1 MTKLHDCGDIFNY
14 LHQAGQTFINIGDN
28 YVDTGTGTHVVM
40 MDASKGHG
48 DIVKCLHR
56 VGAGTYI
63 FNYQEEANL
72 NINNKNDG
80 QTAIMKVAVKVHDN
94 IFHYLHEAGADLN
107 IKSIQFIQ

>member
-1 MTKLHDCGDIFNY
+1 
-14 LHQAGQTFINIGDN
+14 
-28 YVDTGTGTHVVM
+28 M

-63 FNYQEEANL
+63 FNYLHL

-80 QTAIMKVAVKVHDN
+80 QTAIMKVAAKEHDD
-94 IFHYLHEAGADLN
+94 IFHYLKGSSRHALSTDGINNEMD
-107 IKSIQFIQ
+107 K

>member
-1 MTKLHDCGDIFNY
+1 
-14 LHQAGQTFINIGDN
+14 
-28 YVDTGTGTHVVM
+28 M

-63 FNYQEEANL
+63 FNYLHQEETDL

-80 QTAIMKVAVKVHDN
+80 QTAIMKVAGKVHDD

-107 IKSIQFIQ
+107 IKFIQFIQ

>member
-1 MTKLHDCGDIFNY
+1 
-14 LHQAGQTFINIGDN
+14 
-28 YVDTGTGTHVVM
+28 M

-63 FNYQEEANL
+63 FNYLHL
-72 NINNKNDG
+72 NINIKNDG
-80 QTAIMKVAVKVHDN
+80 QTAIMKVAGKVHDD

-107 IKSIQFIQ
+107 IKFIQFIQ